1 MQQGINPTGNESS
14 NEVQQGY
21 VVESGKGILRLSLGM
36 LIAYEHKKAGSEIIR
51 SGGERRIEGVEPIM
65 DPRLKRK
72 ASEFCFPTCLNNPN
86 YG

>member
-1 MQQGINPTGNESS
+1 
-14 NEVQQGY
+14 
-21 VVESGKGILRLSLGM
+21 M

-65 DPRLKRK
+65 DPRLKRE
-72 ASEFCFPTCLNNPN
+72 ASEFCFPTYLNNPN